1 MPDPSPS
8 QSALITGITGQ
19 DGSYLTELL
28 LEKGYTVHGII
39 RRSSIT
45 ARPRLDHLT
54 LDPEVYGTRLFLHY
68 ADLDDATSIRRIIFK
83 AHPDEIYHLAGQS
96 HVGASFEIPES
107 TCEFTAMGTLRLLE
121 FLRDMDPA
129 PKFLN
134 VGSSEI
140 FGHPDHDPQDE
151 DTKMNPVNPYGVAKA
166 FAVQTTRI
174 YRDSFGLFCCNAI
187 AYNHESPR
195 RSKSFVTRKITNA
208 VARIAAGKQD
218 HVSLGNL
225 DVSRD
230 WGFAGDYVKAMWLAM
245 QHDEPMDYVV
255 ATGELTPLKR
265 FLEIAFAHVGID
277 DWQPYVKID
286 PRYFRPAEPTRLVG
300 NAQRAREVLG
310 WEPSVNLKQLAAMM
324 VDADQSKG
332 KRRDD

>member
-1 MPDPSPS
+1 MPDPSPKP
-8 QSALITGITGQ
+8 SALITGITGQ

-54 LDPEVYGTRLFLHY
+54 LDPEIYGTRLFLHY
-68 ADLDDATSIRRIIFK
+68 ADLDDTTSIRRIIFK
-83 AHPDEIYHLAGQS
+83 THPDEIYHLAGQS

-134 VGSSEI
+134 IGSSEI

-195 RSKSFVTRKITNA
+195 RGMSFVTRKITNA

-218 HVSLGNL
+218 FVSLGNL
-225 DVSRD
+225 DVARD
-230 WGFAGDYVKAMWLAM
+230 WGFAGDYVRAMWLAL
-245 QHDEPMDYVV
+245 QHDEPMDYIV
-255 ATGELTPLKR
+255 ATGTLTPLKR
-265 FLEIAFAHVGID
+265 FLEIAFAHVGIE
-277 DWQPYVKID
+277 DWQPHVKID

-300 NAQRAREVLG
+300 NATRAKEVLG
-310 WEPSVNLKQLAAMM
+310 WEPSVDLQTLVGMM
-324 VDADQSKG
+324 VDADKNHF
-332 KRRDD
+332 KRRGD

>member
-1 MPDPSPS
+1 MPDPSSS

-121 FLRDMDPA
+121 FLRDMEPA

-151 DTKMNPVNPYGVAKA
+151 DTKMNPVNPYGV
-166 FAVQTTRI
+166 
-174 YRDSFGLFCCNAI
+174 
-187 AYNHESPR
+187 
-195 RSKSFVTRKITNA
+195 
-208 VARIAAGKQD
+208 
-218 HVSLGNL
+218 
-225 DVSRD
+225 
-230 WGFAGDYVKAMWLAM
+230 
-245 QHDEPMDYVV
+245 
-255 ATGELTPLKR
+255 
-265 FLEIAFAHVGID
+265 
-277 DWQPYVKID
+277 
-286 PRYFRPAEPTRLVG
+286 
-300 NAQRAREVLG
+300 
-310 WEPSVNLKQLAAMM
+310 
-324 VDADQSKG
+324 
-332 KRRDD
+332 

>member
-1 MPDPSPS
+1 MTDPPNSK
-8 QSALITGITGQ
+8 SAIITGITGQ
-19 DGSYLTELL
+19 DGSYLTEMLI
-28 LEKGYTVHGII
+28 EKGYTVHGII

-83 AHPDEIYHLAGQS
+83 IHPDEVYHLAGQS

-121 FLRDMDPA
+121 LLRDMDPA

-140 FGHPDHDPQDE
+140 FGHPDDAPQDE

-225 DVSRD
+225 EVERD

-245 QHDEPMDYVV
+245 QHEEPKDYIV
-255 ATGELTPLKR
+255 ATGTLTPLKR
-265 FLEIAFAHVGID
+265 FLEIAFAHAGID
-277 DWQPYVKID
+277 DWQPHVKID

-300 NAQRAREVLG
+300 NAQRAKDLLG
-310 WEPSVNLKQLAAMM
+310 WGPSVNLQQLVTMM
-324 VDADQSKG
+324 VDADKSQS

>member
-1 MPDPSPS
+1 MAEPTENK
-8 QSALITGITGQ
+8 SALITGITGQ

-28 LEKGYTVHGII
+28 LDKGYTVHGII

-68 ADLDDATSIRRIIFK
+68 ADLDDTTSIRRIIFK
-83 AHPDEIYHLAGQS
+83 THPDEIYHLAGQS

-134 VGSSEI
+134 IGSSEI
-140 FGHPDHDPQDE
+140 FGHPDEMPQDE
-151 DTKMNPVNPYGVAKA
+151 STKMNPVNPYGVAKA

-187 AYNHESPR
+187 CYNHESPR
-195 RSKSFVTRKITNA
+195 RGKSFVTRKITNA
-208 VARIAAGKQD
+208 VARIAAGKQE

-230 WGFAGDYVKAMWLAM
+230 WGFAGDYVRAMWMAL

-255 ATGELTPLKR
+255 ATGTLTPLKR
-265 FLEIAFAHVGID
+265 FLEIAFAHVGIE
-277 DWQPYVKID
+277 DWQPHVKID

-300 NAQRAREVLG
+300 NANRAKEVLG
-310 WEPSVNLKQLAAMM
+310 WEPSVGLEELVPMM
-324 VDADQSKG
+324 VDADQQQS